1 MNPLYIKC
9 IFDLYYIYYKN
20 IVILLFI
27 FVLDLYVCAQLSL
40 IYTFL
45 VFFLTNNK
53 ICWPQ
58 TI

>member
-40 IYTFL
+40 IYTLLNVECLFAPL
-45 VFFLTNNK
+45 LLLQ
-53 ICWPQ
+53 C
-58 TI
+58 